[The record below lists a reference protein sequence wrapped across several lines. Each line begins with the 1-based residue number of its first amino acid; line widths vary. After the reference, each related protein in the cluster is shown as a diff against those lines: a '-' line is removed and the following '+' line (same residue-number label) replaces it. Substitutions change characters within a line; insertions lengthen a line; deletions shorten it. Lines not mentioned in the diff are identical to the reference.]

1 MTVLYSSC
9 RLQERPLVS
18 VSHAVVDV
26 VMNKRGEVD
35 TGQVTVLAGLFAQV
49 SDPRKARGVRH
60 RLAAVLTVLTLG
72 LLCGARNFRQAADRV
87 AELPQALLAAAG
99 ARRHPV
105 LGVRVPPGRDTLRR
119 LVEAVDAAVVDRLV
133 CGWLAARLDT
143 VAGCGLAL
151 DGKTVRNSSG
161 GHGVDVQLFS
171 AMRHDTA
178 VVVAQVQIPADTTEV
193 TQIAALL
200 NPIDITGMVITA
212 DAAHPRHDTA
222 GYLVARQAGYVFTV
236 KANKP
241 ALLAAITSRLPAAT
255 PTTSAHVSTE
265 RRSGYRITRTIWT
278 APATGIDFP
287 GAAQVFR
294 IRRDVY
300 APDGQRVSKQII
312 HGITSLTSTAA
323 QITTYVRTHWWVE
336 NKIHWVR
343 DVLLGEDVHHAWLGT
358 VAHAMAALRN
368 LAIALIRL
376 AGHTR
381 IKQVMERHHADKMLI
396 PALLNAS
403 RP

>member
-1 MTVLYSSC
+1 MDS
-9 RLQERPLVS
+9 
-18 VSHAVVDV
+18 
-26 VMNKRGEVD
+26 
-35 TGQVTVLAGLFAQV
+35 GQVAALAVLFAQV
-49 SDPRKARGVRH
+49 SDPRKGRGVRH
-60 RLAAVLTVLTLG
+60 RLPAVLTVLTLA

-87 AELPQALLAAAG
+87 AELPQGLLAAAG

-105 LGVRVPPGRDTLRR
+105 LGIRVVPGRDTLRR
-119 LVEAVDAAVVDRLV
+119 LAETVDAAVVDRLV
-133 CGWLAARLDT
+133 CAWLAARLGDP
-143 VAGCGLAL
+143 AGIGLAL
-151 DGKTVRNSSG
+151 DGKTVRHSSG
-161 GHGVDVQLFS
+161 GSGLDVQLFS
-171 AMRHDTA
+171 AMRHDTT
-178 VVVAQVQIPADTTEV
+178 VVIAQVQVPADTTEV

-200 NPIDITGMVITA
+200 DPIDVAGMVITA
-212 DAAHPRHDTA
+212 DAAHPSSDTA
-222 GYLVARQAGYVFTV
+222 GYLRGRHADYVFTV

-241 ALLAAITSRLPAAT
+241 ALLAAITGRLPAAT
-255 PTTSAHVSTE
+255 AATSADVSTE
-265 RRSGYRITRTIWT
+265 RRNGYRITRTMWT

-287 GAAQVFR
+287 GAVQVFR
-294 IRRDVY
+294 LRRDVY
-300 APDGQRVSKQII
+300 AADGQRVSKQII

-323 QITTYVRTHWWVE
+323 ETAAHVRGHWWIE

-343 DVLLGEDVHHAWLGT
+343 DVLFGEDTHHAYLGG

-376 AGHTR
+376 AGHTK